1 MRHIT
6 NKEWKRIVEQT
17 SRTDLPEPPFSQRYR
32 ERRLELARMVTM
44 KEDRKFTFQ
53 PGLALATA
61 AALAI
66 AAVPAGMIW
75 KMSRDQMTPPE
86 TPDIVET
93 GISPAAAVEVPVT
106 EPLTDPIDNSIK
118 TYEFGWL
125 PEGMYLHED
134 GPYAGKIHSD
144 PEYDDL
150 RGITPEFIRLPE
162 NMTFDLFTEQVML
175 SEEQFRM
182 EGAKIQNGTD
192 ADNKNPDFWIFHN
205 GHGWDEVWKQFS
217 DTPYVMHLY
226 YQGVTEEEIRQVL
239 QNIRLVPAEEE
250 TAGTW
255 VPPEDRGPEEL
266 EFHFLADFSEATLQE
281 ANQWDTPWRG
291 KVVQDAELADYSLEN
306 VCQGLAEK
314 GDQSY
319 SALQIRYDK
328 TVDSD
333 YLFFDLIYTN
343 APVEELPWNET
354 DEDIQIMDYDTFR
367 VCVFTGDCTDEER
380 SGILAAIETA
390 ASRETPD
397 EAPIPEPTKDVPWFW
412 LGYGVNSHGETYAS
426 AGQIHMERKVYDQL
440 PDLIAFGGDTFK
452 TGYVRKTEL
461 FEVLGD
467 DPDDAMNH
475 LMQDFNKTDTAV
487 EAASLNVYDKEG
499 EQVLHV
505 IKYYKEP

>member
-17 SRTDLPEPPFSQRYR
+17 SRTDLPEPPFSRRYR
-32 ERRLELARMVTM
+32 ERRLELERMVTM

-53 PGLALATA
+53 PGLAVATT

-75 KMSRDQMTPPE
+75 KMSRNQMTPPE

-106 EPLTDPIDNSIK
+106 EPLTDLIDNSIK
-118 TYEFGWL
+118 TFEFGWL

-134 GPYAGKIHSD
+134 GPYAGKIHPD
-144 PEYDDL
+144 AEHEDNT

-162 NMTFDLFTEQVML
+162 NMTFDLFTEQAML

-182 EGAKIQNGTD
+182 EGASMQNEVD
-192 ADNKNPDFWIFHN
+192 ADNRNPSFWIFHN
-205 GHGWDEVWKQFS
+205 GHGWDEVWQQFS

-266 EFHFLADFSEATLQE
+266 EFSLISDTTLTEANEQDNPWKGKILQE
-281 ANQWDTPWRG
+281 TEIAGLTFETAN
-291 KVVQDAELADYSLEN
+291 LAQAMTGTQVYP
-306 VCQGLAEK
+306 
-314 GDQSY
+314 
-319 SALQIRYDK
+319 ALQVQYQKSGMFGDTMIDLMYTEAPAEEIHWGD
-328 TVDSD
+328 DSD
-333 YLFFDLIYTN
+333 CYFKIL
-343 APVEELPWNET
+343 
-354 DEDIQIMDYDTFR
+354 DYDTFR
-367 VCVFTGDCTDEER
+367 VCVLAWNCTDEE
-380 SGILAAIETA
+380 INTVIEAVEAAA
-390 ASRETPD
+390 
-397 EAPIPEPTKDVPWFW
+397 KNVPWFW
-412 LGYGVNSHGETYAS
+412 LGYGVNNHGETYAS
-426 AGQIHMERKVYDQL
+426 AGQVHMERKVYDQL
-440 PDLIAFGGDTFK
+440 PDLIRFGGDTYKEGF
-452 TGYVRKTEL
+452 VRKTEL

-499 EQVLHV
+499 ENVIAV

>member
-1 MRHIT
+1 M
-6 NKEWKRIVEQT
+6 K
-17 SRTDLPEPPFSQRYR
+17 LF
-32 ERRLELARMVTM
+32 ARAILVSS
-44 KEDRKFTFQ
+44 
-53 PGLALATA
+53 LALMSVMILFAGCMNIPAQLNNFSSEVNPLPFPTVQRLVKDAVATSHEPDSVGIISFSPDA
-61 AALAI
+61 KWYDVTLGYLCFTPIAALECGVALVND
-66 AAVPAGMIW
+66 ALFLPYNLPA
-75 KMSRDQMTPPE
+75 S
-86 TPDIVET
+86 
-93 GISPAAAVEVPVT
+93 
-106 EPLTDPIDNSIK
+106 
-118 TYEFGWL
+118 
-125 PEGMYLHED
+125 MYLHED

-162 NMTFDLFTEQVML
+162 NMTFELFTEQAML

-440 PDLIAFGGDTFK
+440 PDLIAFGGDSFK

-499 EQVLHV
+499 ENVIAV